1 MSIEKVIEIPD
12 NRRVCFDLG
21 SPIQAGKARIAIN
34 IAEWAAK
41 IIKNLS

>member
-1 MSIEKVIEIPD
+1 MTIEKIIEIPG
-12 NRRVCFDLG
+12 NRRVCFDLP

-34 IAEWAAK
+34 VAECAAK